1 MKYLH
6 GTKLELILILLLC
19 GFTMSCVGTAT
30 NPASG
35 MAVNSSGGISFGNL
49 YYSTWCSFISAT
61 GALLSFL
68 RTERGLDISSEL
80 SSRGNRFRGWSILI
94 IVTLIVMGSSASCY
108 DAKCDG
114 TYNDY
119 HPVKYCRR
127 AAFGVS
133 SGCVGC
139 VASLAVVAMRITCG
153 TTTPGRHSSANR
165 TIFIIEGVLSVV
177 LFCMYGF
184 AVAYLT
190 SEKGPGAPLGNLY
203 YSSWVAFALTFFVA
217 TSCFEEFQAAKNM
230 ILLGRQQHQESHQ
243 GSSVGDYEREALN
256 SDALSVETDR
266 TSSVGDSTSRRRDDS
281 QTGQSSTSSGVSQ
294 RVTGSVG
301 EVQV

>member
-1 MKYLH
+1 MPEKLKTSTTLQFTNFTGTPTHPSHSLFILFLKMQRKYTASTSPPTPKQKWAVASITMTFLLTFLTLSLQFVSPTRAMKYLH

-119 HPVKYCRR
+119 QPVK
-127 AAFGVS
+127 
-133 SGCVGC
+133 
-139 VASLAVVAMRITCG
+139 
-153 TTTPGRHSSANR
+153 
-165 TIFIIEGVLSVV
+165 
-177 LFCMYGF
+177 
-184 AVAYLT
+184 
-190 SEKGPGAPLGNLY
+190 
-203 YSSWVAFALTFFVA
+203 
-217 TSCFEEFQAAKNM
+217 
-230 ILLGRQQHQESHQ
+230 
-243 GSSVGDYEREALN
+243 
-256 SDALSVETDR
+256 
-266 TSSVGDSTSRRRDDS
+266 
-281 QTGQSSTSSGVSQ
+281 
-294 RVTGSVG
+294 
-301 EVQV
+301 